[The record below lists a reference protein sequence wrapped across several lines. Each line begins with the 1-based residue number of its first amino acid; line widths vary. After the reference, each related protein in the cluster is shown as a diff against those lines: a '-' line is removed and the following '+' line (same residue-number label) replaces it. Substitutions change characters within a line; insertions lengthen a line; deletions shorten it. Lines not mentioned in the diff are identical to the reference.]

1 MATNA
6 LVRLNKS
13 LVLRNASVRPTRE
26 AYDPLQE
33 AYDYFN
39 GRLFK
44 DSLPN
49 CLITLK
55 RRNRSL
61 GFFAGDRFAKNDGQ
75 TSDEI
80 AMNPAYFHDRSVEET
95 LSTLV
100 HEMAHLWQHHHG
112 KPSRPPYHNRQWAAK
127 MKELGLYPSD
137 TGVEGG
143 KETGDRMSHY
153 ILPEGAFA
161 KAYAGLE
168 RRGFTLAWA
177 ERAPDTSDKKGRG
190 GSNPLEPDSKSGK
203 RIKYTCPDCGANAWA
218 RHEAKLGC
226 FEHADAILMHPT

>member
-1 MATNA
+1 M
-6 LVRLNKS
+6 
-13 LVLRNASVRPTRE
+13 RNASVRPTRE

-49 CLITLK
+49 CVITLK
-55 RRNRSL
+55 RHHRSL
-61 GFFAGDRFAKNDGQ
+61 GFFAGDRFTKCDGK

-80 AMNPAYFHDRSVEET
+80 AMNPLHFHERSLAET

-100 HEMAHLWQHHHG
+100 HEMVHLWQHHHG
-112 KPSRPPYHNRQWAAK
+112 KPSRPPYHNRQWAEK
-127 MKELGLYPSD
+127 MKETGLYPSN
-137 TGVEGG
+137 TGMEGG

-153 ILPEGAFA
+153 ILPEGSFGI
-161 KAYAGLE
+161 AYAGLE
-168 RRGFTLAWA
+168 RRGFALIWA
-177 ERAPDTSDKKGRG
+177 ELSTETSKKKSG
-190 GSNPLEPDSKSGK
+190 GNADPSKPEPKSGK
-203 RIKYTCPDCGANAWA
+203 RIKYTCPACGANAWA

-226 FEHADAILMHPT
+226 FEHDDAVLMQPA